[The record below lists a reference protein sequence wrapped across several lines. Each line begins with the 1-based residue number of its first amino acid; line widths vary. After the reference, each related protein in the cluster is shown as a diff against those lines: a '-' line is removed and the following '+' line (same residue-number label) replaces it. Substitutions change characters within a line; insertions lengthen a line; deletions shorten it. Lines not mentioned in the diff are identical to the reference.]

1 MKARFIINPA
11 SGKQNFL
18 KEIESYVGCLVL
30 NRVVDQFDIVYTKQE
45 GDAYASALS
54 VKPGEFD
61 FIVSVGGDGTLND
74 VVNGLVEGGTE
85 TPLAVISVGT
95 ANHFAQYVYLEERAE
110 DFCRMIMEFK
120 LRAIDVGKIND
131 HYFINRVTGGMGAN
145 VGDRVS
151 QESKA
156 VLGKMAY
163 FMEGARDF
171 ASKGGV
177 ALHPVR
183 FLSKQYKGDD
193 EVLNFSVVNSGL
205 TTEKS
210 QEMNSKK
217 GSYLDVTIMK
227 KIELN
232 QMPALGLATLTNRMG
247 NHPKIQQFKT
257 RKMRIETM
265 HEDGKPLQ
273 IDYDG
278 RALNASR
285 ADISLIPQALK
296 LIVP

>member
-30 NRVVDQFDIVYTKQE
+30 NKVVDQIDIVYTKQE
-45 GDAYASALS
+45 GDAYVSALS
-54 VKPGEFD
+54 VKQGEFD

-131 HYFINRVTGGMGAN
+131 HYFIHRVTGGMGAN

-171 ASKGGV
+171 AARGGMES
-177 ALHPVR
+177 HPVR

-193 EVLNFSVVNSGL
+193 EILNFSVLNSGL

-210 QEMNSKK
+210 SESTSKK
-217 GSYLDVTIMK
+217 NSYLEVTIMK

-232 QMPALGLATLTNRMG
+232 QMPGLGLATLTNRIS
-247 NHPKIQQFKT
+247 NHPTVEKFKT
-257 RKMRIETM
+257 RKMRIETR
-265 HEDGKPLQ
+265 HADGKPLQ

-285 ADISLIPQALK
+285 ADIFLIPQALK